1 MNPKEQIAR
10 LQNRIDEL
18 TLRERGILF
27 LVVVILLFF
36 LTDKL
41 LISPQEQ
48 QQKQLL
54 GSIGKLRTEITTL
67 EQQKLQIIQNHT
79 NDPNSAELEKL
90 ANIQQASARI
100 EQQIAEAVDG
110 LIEPEEMARALE
122 GVLKEQRELRFV
134 RISNLGATP
143 LLATETTGGET
154 EADTDERA
162 AIYKHTMRI
171 ELEGSFLHTRDYL
184 GALEQLPW
192 RFHWESVELEMLEYP
207 LSRVVITVNTL
218 SLSEGW
224 IGV

>member
-1 MNPKEQIAR
+1 MKLNEQIAA

-27 LVVVILLFF
+27 FVVVFLLFF
-36 LTDKL
+36 LIDKA

-54 GSIGKLRTEITTL
+54 GSIGKLRTEIATL
-67 EQQKLQIIQNHT
+67 EQQKLAIIQSHT
-79 NDPNSAELEKL
+79 NDPNSEERERL
-90 ANIQQASARI
+90 ARI
-100 EQQIAEAVDG
+100 NQAAAQVEQQIAAAVDG
-110 LIEPEEMARALE
+110 LIDPREMARALE
-122 GVLKEQRELRFV
+122 GVLKEQRGLRFV

-143 LLATETTGGET
+143 LLEP
-154 EADTDERA
+154 EADAGTVGDNAPRA
-162 AIYKHTMRI
+162 ALYKHTLRI
-171 ELEGSFLHTRDYL
+171 ELEGSFQHTRDYL
-184 GALEQLPW
+184 QALEQLPW
-192 RFHWESVELEMLEYP
+192 RFHWESVELEMQEYP